1 MARSVFIKHAANDCI
16 DEVKY
21 NSNSA
26 AEAYTCARR
35 EWGNNAVVTDT
46 IYTYKFALTSQFG
59 CHTVNVWGT
68 EESEAQTC
76 AQWQCLNCFVTPGDC
91 P

>member
-1 MARSVFIKHAANDCI
+1 MQRSVFIKHAANQCI

-21 NSNSA
+21 NANSA
-26 AEAYTCARR
+26 PEAYTCARR
-35 EWGNNAVVTDT
+35 DWGNDAVVSQT
-46 IYTYKFALTSQFG
+46 IGTFRFALTSQFG

-68 EESEAQTC
+68 DESEAQTC
-76 AQWQCLNCFVTPGDC
+76 AQWQCINCIVTPGDC